1 MRAILAT
8 FALIF
13 MVVLGGPAKAQ
24 DEPFGTFAVEKL
36 SITPAVC
43 TEVGELTSQA
53 VGRMQTGSSDLDL
66 IGDLSAMARRDINND
81 VRYLAA
87 MMTSSAIPHI
97 RTRINAPDVMALVKK
112 IPGNSRVAAVGLD
125 MKIKC
130 SKLEGTT
137 YDVPKR
143 IKVKG

>member
-8 FALIF
+8 FALILL
-13 MVVLGGPAKAQ
+13 VVLGGPAKAQ
-24 DEPFGTFAVEKL
+24 DQPFGTFAVEKL
-36 SITPAVC
+36 PITPAVC
-43 TEVGELTSQA
+43 MDVGSLTSQA
-53 VGRMQTGSSDLDL
+53 VGRMLTGSSDMDL
-66 IGDLSAMARRDINND
+66 IGDLSAMAKRDINND
-81 VRYLAA
+81 ARYLAA
-87 MMTSSAIPHI
+87 MMTSTAIPHI

-112 IPGNSRVAAVGLD
+112 VPGNTKEAAVGLD

-143 IKVKG
+143 IKAKV